1 MMIHTKISRATAIIR
16 AGILVWMSYLTIKS
30 VLSTSPTDI
39 AAGIIGM
46 TDEIFIGF
54 LTADAVYELSD
65 MAQQY
70 FESLLHGIASSQ
82 GGG

>member
-1 MMIHTKISRATAIIR
+1 MMVHTKISTAAIIR

-30 VLSTSPTDI
+30 VLSTSPADI
-39 AAGIIGM
+39 IAGVIGM

-54 LTADAVYELSD
+54 LTADALFSLSD

-70 FESLLHGIASSQ
+70 FESLLQGIASSQ